1 MNKVLYP
8 FILSFIASISTV
20 LGYFIIYLKCN
31 TKKIITFSLSFATS
45 VMLTVSITDLIPSSF
60 SYLEEF
66 VLLYRILIMI
76 FFLILGIF
84 LSFYISL
91 KVDTNNSLERVGII
105 SMLAIILH
113 NIPEGIITFMVSKIN
128 LNLGLKLSV
137 AIGLHNIP
145 EGISI
150 AIPIY
155 YATKKKFKTFLIVL
169 ISGLSEL
176 LGSFIAYLFLS
187 KFINNFI
194 MGCIFSLTAGI
205 MLNISLTEILKEAIK
220 YKERKCLIIG
230 LLLGVLIMLISH
242 LIL

>member
-8 FILSFIASISTV
+8 FILSFIASISTI

-31 TKKIITFSLSFATS
+31 IKKIITFSLSFATS
-45 VMLTVSITDLIPSSF
+45 VMITISLTDLIPSSF
-60 SYLEEF
+60 VYLSEF
-66 VLLYRILIMI
+66 VFFYRVLILF

-84 LSFYISL
+84 LSYYISL
-91 KVDTNNSLERVGII
+91 KVDSNNSLERVGII

-113 NIPEGIITFMVSKIN
+113 NIPEGIITFMVSKVN
-128 LNLGLKLSV
+128 LNLGLKLAI

-150 AIPIY
+150 VVPLY
-155 YATKKKFKTFLIVL
+155 FATKKKLKTFLIVL

-176 LGSFIAYLFLS
+176 LGSILAYLFLS
-187 KFINNFI
+187 QYINTLI
-194 MGCIFSLTAGI
+194 IGCIFSLTAGI

-220 YKERKCLIIG
+220 YKEKKYLILG
-230 LLLGVLIMLISH
+230 LLLGTIVMLLSH
-242 LIL
+242 FIL

>member
-8 FILSFIASISTV
+8 FILSFIASISTI

-31 TKKIITFSLSFATS
+31 IKKIITFSLSFATS
-45 VMLTVSITDLIPSSF
+45 VMITISLTDLIPSSF
-60 SYLEEF
+60 VYLSEF
-66 VLLYRILIMI
+66 VFFYRVLILF

-84 LSFYISL
+84 LSYYISL
-91 KVDTNNSLERVGII
+91 KVDSNNSLERVGII

-113 NIPEGIITFMVSKIN
+113 NIPEGIITFMVSKVN
-128 LNLGLKLSV
+128 LNLGLKLAI

-150 AIPIY
+150 AVPLY
-155 YATKKKFKTFLIVL
+155 FATKKKLKTFLIVL

-176 LGSFIAYLFLS
+176 LGSILTYLFLS
-187 KFINNFI
+187 QYINNFI
-194 MGCIFSLTAGI
+194 IGCIFSLTAGI

-220 YKERKCLIIG
+220 YKEKKYLILG
-230 LLLGVLIMLISH
+230 LLLGTIVMLLSH
-242 LIL
+242 FIL

>member
-31 TKKIITFSLSFATS
+31 IKKIITFSLSFATS
-45 VMLTVSITDLIPSSF
+45 VMITISLTDLIPSSF
-60 SYLEEF
+60 VYLSEF
-66 VLLYRILIMI
+66 IFFYKVLIMF

-84 LSFYISL
+84 LSYYISL
-91 KVDTNNSLERVGII
+91 KVDSNNSLERVGII

-113 NIPEGIITFMVSKIN
+113 NIPEGIITFMVSKVN
-128 LNLGLKLSV
+128 LNLGLKLSI

-150 AIPIY
+150 AVPLY
-155 YATKKKFKTFLIVL
+155 FATKKKSKTFLIVL

-176 LGSFIAYLFLS
+176 LGSILAYLFLS
-187 KFINNFI
+187 KYINNF
-194 MGCIFSLTAGI
+194 L
-205 MLNISLTEILKEAIK
+205 
-220 YKERKCLIIG
+220 
-230 LLLGVLIMLISH
+230 
-242 LIL
+242 

>member
-8 FILSFIASISTV
+8 FILSFIASISTI

-31 TKKIITFSLSFATS
+31 IKKIITFSLSFATS
-45 VMLTVSITDLIPSSF
+45 VMITISLTDLIPSSF
-60 SYLEEF
+60 VYLSEF
-66 VLLYRILIMI
+66 VFFYRVLILF

-84 LSFYISL
+84 LSYYISL
-91 KVDTNNSLERVGII
+91 KVDSNNSLERVGII

-113 NIPEGIITFMVSKIN
+113 NIPEGIITFMVSKVN
-128 LNLGLKLSV
+128 LNLGLKLAI

-150 AIPIY
+150 VVPLY
-155 YATKKKFKTFLIVL
+155 FATKKKLKTFLIVL

-176 LGSFIAYLFLS
+176 LGSILAYLFLS
-187 KFINNFI
+187 QYINTLI
-194 MGCIFSLTAGI
+194 IGCIFSLTAGI

-220 YKERKCLIIG
+220 YKEKKYLILG
-230 LLLGVLIMLISH
+230 LLLGPIVMLLSH
-242 LIL
+242 FIL